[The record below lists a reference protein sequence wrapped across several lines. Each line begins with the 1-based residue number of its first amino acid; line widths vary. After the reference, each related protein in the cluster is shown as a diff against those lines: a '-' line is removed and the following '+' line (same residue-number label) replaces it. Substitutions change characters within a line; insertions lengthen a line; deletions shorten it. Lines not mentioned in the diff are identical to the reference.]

1 MLGQGGAVSE
11 SNKLLDTFLL
21 LMNTDQLEDCLTPS
35 FVSLRKLYLLMM
47 AIGGTGTLCN
57 SAKSSYNLN

>member
-11 SNKLLDTFLL
+11 SNKLLDTF

-57 SAKSSYNLN
+57 SAKSS

>member
-11 SNKLLDTFLL
+11 SNKLLDTFL
-21 LMNTDQLEDCLTPS
+21 MNTDQLEDCLTPF

-57 SAKSSYNLN
+57 SAKSS